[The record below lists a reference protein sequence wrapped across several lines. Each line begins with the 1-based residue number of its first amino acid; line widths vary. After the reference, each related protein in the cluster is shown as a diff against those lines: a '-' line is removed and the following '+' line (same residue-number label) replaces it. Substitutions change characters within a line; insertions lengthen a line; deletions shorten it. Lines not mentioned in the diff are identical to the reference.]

1 MSEQILYKLRIEGT
15 DAALQSLK
23 EINDQIAQ
31 SKKEIKESGDVG
43 SKENEE
49 RKVQLKQQQE
59 SYRKLQAAVKDRNK
73 AEEEGAKTLEKMRAQ
88 LRNLNKEMDKTP
100 INTKRFKDL
109 TAQSKKLRDEI
120 KGADEATGRFQGNVG
135 NYKGAIMDAF
145 RQMGINVGGL
155 TTAIGTASTGMK
167 GLSAATGG
175 STKAMKI
182 FRLALISTGIGAI
195 VVAFGA
201 LVAAVLSTQAGM
213 DKLNKILIP
222 IGNVLQRIFGL
233 VQDLGSGLL
242 AIISGDV
249 TGGLDKLKESVTGIG
264 DKLKDAWTE
273 GERLAQIVIDI
284 DNARIKLAQNEG
296 RITREMAEQ
305 RLILEDVNKSD
316 IERKAAGDKFLKLQ
330 DELLTY
336 KKNIANLEL
345 EQAEIK
351 AKQNDT
357 DRQAQLELAELSE
370 KKNLLEAEAL
380 NKSKE
385 VKNKINSIDKKAN
398 DERIK
403 EIEFRAELEQGI
415 LDNIN
420 NQINALI
427 AANRKLIKDSLSDLD
442 EPDIDEDEEDEG
454 LTFLEEEEKKQE
466 ILEDFLKRKADA
478 ENNYRRND
486 NQKREESLAKIEEQL
501 EQGLIDEETAA
512 KRKAE
517 INKIYFDT
525 KLGAASAVFGQLSEL
540 LGKETAAGKAAA
552 IAQTTIDTYMS
563 ATKAFSS
570 LADIPYI
577 GPVLGAIAAAIAV
590 ASGLSN
596 VAKITRVNTKLK
608 FARGVIGLNGAGSET
623 SDSIDAKL
631 SRGESV
637 MTAKATRAYAPM
649 LADMERSVGN
659 KPNIHLRNR
668 KFAGGF
674 IGGTI
679 SPRTDYPTD
688 YERVMEQ
695 TINNITQIPVTVT
708 ETDIT
713 STQNKVRQIK
723 VTGDL

>member
-201 LVAAVLSTQAGM
+201 LVAAILSTQAGM

-336 KKNIANLEL
+336 KKDIASLEL

-357 DRQAQLELAELSE
+357 DRQAQLELAELAE

-427 AANRKLIKDSLSDLD
+427 AANKKLIKDSLSDLD
-442 EPDIDEDEEDEG
+442 EPDIDEDEDAAEEEAI
-454 LTFLEEEEKKQE
+454 LKLIEKEEARAAILEEFRQQRLSAEQKELEKYKELKDAQLITDEEYESKKAETEKKYADINKQIKQQE
-466 ILEDFLKRKADA
+466 I
-478 ENNYRRND
+478 N
-486 NQKREESLAKIEEQL
+486 
-501 EQGLIDEETAA
+501 G
-512 KRKAE
+512 
-517 INKIYFDT
+517 
-525 KLGAASAVFGQLSEL
+525 KLSMASNALGQLSEIA
-540 LGKETAAGKAAA
+540 GKETKVGKAAA
-552 IAQTTIDTYMS
+552 VAQATINTYLAASS
-563 ATKAFSS
+563 AFAS
-570 LADIPYI
+570 AGNPI
-577 GPVLGAIAAAIAV
+577 LGAILAAIAV
-590 ASGLSN
+590 AAGLLQ
-596 VAKITRVNTKLK
+596 VQKIVSVKTDVPK
-608 FARGVIGLNGAGSET
+608 FARGVIGLNGSGSET

>member
-100 INTKRFKDL
+100 LNSKRFKDL
-109 TAQSKKLRDEI
+109 TEQSKKLRDEI

-135 NYKGAIMDAF
+135 NYKNAITDAF

-201 LVAAVLSTQAGM
+201 LVAAILSTQAGM

-427 AANRKLIKDSLSDLD
+427 AANKKLIKDSLSDLD
-442 EPDIDEDEEDEG
+442 EPDIDEDEVDEG
-454 LTFLEEEEKKQE
+454 LAIIEKEEARAAILEEFRQQRLSAEQKELEKYKSLKDQQLITDEEYESKKAETEKK
-466 ILEDFLKRKADA
+466 
-478 ENNYRRND
+478 Y
-486 NQKREESLAKIEEQL
+486 S
-501 EQGLIDEETAA
+501 
-512 KRKAE
+512 E
-517 INKIYFDT
+517 INKQIKQQEING
-525 KLGAASAVFGQLSEL
+525 KLSMASNALGQLSEIA
-540 LGKETAAGKAAA
+540 GKETKVGKAAA
-552 IAQTTIDTYMS
+552 VAQATINTYLAASS
-563 ATKAFSS
+563 AFAS
-570 LADIPYI
+570 AGNPI
-577 GPVLGAIAAAIAV
+577 LGAILAAIAV
-590 ASGLSN
+590 AAGLLQ
-596 VAKITRVNTKLK
+596 VQKIVSVKTDVPK
-608 FARGVIGLNGAGSET
+608 FARGVIGLNGSGSET

>member
-73 AEEEGAKTLEKMRAQ
+73 AEEEGAKTLEKMRSQ

-201 LVAAVLSTQAGM
+201 LVAAILSTQAGM

-222 IGNVLQRIFGL
+222 IGNVLQRIFGF
-233 VQDLGSGLL
+233 VQDLGTGLL
-242 AIISGDV
+242 AMVSGDISGGINKIKDSV
-249 TGGLDKLKESVTGIG
+249 NGLGDGLREAWEEGQRLYDITILLRNQGLAIAANEGNINREIAKRRAILENVNES
-264 DKLKDAWTE
+264 DR
-273 GERLAQIVIDI
+273 ERLKAGNEILQYEEALKQLKLQELDLLIEE
-284 DNARIKLAQNEG
+284 ARIKN
-296 RITREMAEQ
+296 
-305 RLILEDVNKSD
+305 
-316 IERKAAGDKFLKLQ
+316 
-330 DELLTY
+330 
-336 KKNIANLEL
+336 
-345 EQAEIK
+345 
-351 AKQNDT
+351 KQNDT
-357 DRQAQLELAELSE
+357 DAEAQKAFVELINQKAQLEADVAN
-370 KKNLLEAEAL
+370 KNLRI
-380 NKSKE
+380 
-385 VKNKINSIDKKAN
+385 KNKINSIEKKAN

>member
-31 SKKEIKESGDVG
+31 SKKEIKEAGDVG
-43 SKENEE
+43 SKENEQ
-49 RKVQLKQQQE
+49 RKTQLKQQQE
-59 SYRKLQAAVKDRNK
+59 DYRKLQAAVKDRNK

-195 VVAFGA
+195 VVAFGL
-201 LVAAVLSTQAGM
+201 LVTAILSTQAGM

-222 IGNVLQRIFGL
+222 IGNVLQRIFGF
-233 VQDLGSGLL
+233 VQDLGTGLL
-242 AIISGDV
+242 AMVSGDISGGFDKIKDSV
-249 TGGLDKLKESVTGIG
+249 NGLGEGLRE
-264 DKLKDAWTE
+264 AWQE
-273 GERLAQIVIDI
+273 GERLYEITILLRNQGLAIAANEGNINREIAKRRAILENVNESDRERLKAGNEILQYEEALKQLKLQELDLLIEE
-284 DNARIKLAQNEG
+284 ARIKK
-296 RITREMAEQ
+296 
-305 RLILEDVNKSD
+305 D
-316 IERKAAGDKFLKLQ
+316 
-330 DELLTY
+330 
-336 KKNIANLEL
+336 
-345 EQAEIK
+345 
-351 AKQNDT
+351 QNDT
-357 DRQAQLELAELSE
+357 DAEAQKAFVQLINQKAQLEADVAN
-370 KKNLLEAEAL
+370 KNLRI
-380 NKSKE
+380 
-385 VKNKINSIDKKAN
+385 KNKINSIEKKAN

-403 EIEFRAELEQGI
+403 EIEYREKIEQDI
-415 LDNIN
+415 VDNLTKSID
-420 NQINALI
+420 
-427 AANRKLIKDSLSDLD
+427 KLISENKRLISESLEDLD
-442 EPDIDEDEEDEG
+442 EPDIDEDEVDEG
-454 LTFLEEEEKKQE
+454 LAIIEKEEARAAILEEFRQQRLSAEQKELEKYKSLKDQQLITDQEYEEKKSEVEKKYADINKQIKQQE
-466 ILEDFLKRKADA
+466 I
-478 ENNYRRND
+478 N
-486 NQKREESLAKIEEQL
+486 
-501 EQGLIDEETAA
+501 G
-512 KRKAE
+512 
-517 INKIYFDT
+517 
-525 KLGAASAVFGQLSEL
+525 KLSMASNALGQLSEIA
-540 LGKETAAGKAAA
+540 GKETKVGKAAA
-552 IAQTTIDTYMS
+552 VAQATINTYLAASS
-563 ATKAFSS
+563 AFAS
-570 LADIPYI
+570 AGNPI
-577 GPVLGAIAAAIAV
+577 LGAILAAIAV
-590 ASGLSN
+590 AAGLLQ
-596 VAKITRVNTKLK
+596 VQKIVSVKTDVPK
-608 FARGVIGLNGAGSET
+608 FARGVIGLNGSGSET